1 MVSFRIRLIRH
12 AVPAVALVALL
23 SSGFLFAAGD
33 RDPAIIEAARGR
45 DAASVRALISHG
57 EGVDVTAADGST
69 ALHWAVHW
77 NDVATT
83 QALLDAGADVN
94 ARNRYGVAP
103 ITLAAKNGSPDM
115 VHLLLNTG
123 ADANATVGEGETVLM
138 TAARTGRRAVIEALI
153 HHGADVNAR
162 ESWKSQTA
170 LMWAAGEGHVA
181 AVEALLEAGAER
193 DARSKA
199 GFTPYLFAARQ
210 GDLEVVRTLLD
221 TGADVNQA
229 LPARKRRGMYE
240 PADAA
245 KDDPKGQGASAL
257 DLAVANA
264 HFELAS
270 MLLDRG
276 ADPNAAGPG
285 WGPLH
290 TISWVRQPGVGSND
304 PAPDGSG
311 NLDSLALV
319 RQLVEH
325 GADVNLRMTKQS
337 RAGRH
342 SLNTIGATPFLAA
355 SRTADAE
362 LMQLLVELGA
372 DPLIPTEEGTTSLMV
387 AAGLGT
393 RAPDEDAGTPE
404 AVVEAVRLALSLGTD
419 PNAVNV
425 NGDTAMHG
433 AAYKHVAGA
442 VPLLVAAGADIS
454 VWNTK
459 NQLGW
464 TPLRIATGVHRG
476 MNLRASPETAA
487 AIREVM
493 EKAGVSTYVEP
504 EGVVSG
510 ETR

>member
-1 MVSFRIRLIRH
+1 MVPFRLRLIRCTCS
-12 AVPAVALVALL
+12 AVALVALL

-45 DAASVRALISHG
+45 DGVAVRALISQG
-57 EGVDVTAADGST
+57 EGVDVAAADGSR

-77 NDVATT
+77 NDLETT

-94 ARNRYGVAP
+94 ADNRYGVAS
-103 ITLAAKNGSPDM
+103 ITLAAKNGSPEM
-115 VHLLLNTG
+115 VHLLLDAG
-123 ADANATVGEGETVLM
+123 GDANATVGEGETVLM
-138 TAARTGRRAVIEALI
+138 TAARTGRREVIEALV

-162 ESWKSQTA
+162 ELWKNQTA
-170 LMWAAGEGHVA
+170 LMWAAGEGHVE
-181 AVEALLEAGAER
+181 AVDALLEAGAEL

-199 GFTPYLFAARQ
+199 GFTPYLFASRQ
-210 GDLEVVRTLLD
+210 GNSHVVRTLLD
-221 TGADVNQA
+221 AGADVDQT
-229 LPARKRRGMYE
+229 LPARKRRGKYE
-240 PADAA
+240 AADAA
-245 KDDPKGQGASAL
+245 MDNEQGQGASAL
-257 DLAVANA
+257 DLAVGNA

-276 ADPNAAGPG
+276 ANPNAAGPG
-285 WGPLH
+285 WAPLH
-290 TISWVRQPGVGSND
+290 TITWVREPGVGSND

-311 NLDSLALV
+311 NLDSLAMV
-319 RQLVEH
+319 RELVEH
-325 GADVNLRMTKQS
+325 GADVNIRMTKQS

-355 SRTADAE
+355 ARTADAE

-372 DPLIPTEEGTTSLMV
+372 DPLIPTEEGSTPLMV

-404 AVVEAVRLALSLGTD
+404 TVVEAVQLVLSLGAD

-442 VPLLVAAGADIS
+442 VPLLADAGADIN

-459 NQLGW
+459 NHLGW

-487 AIREVM
+487 AIGEVM
-493 EKAGVSTYVEP
+493 EKAGVSTDVEP
-504 EGVVSG
+504 EGVISG